1 MNRIATFTL
10 LVAASFI
17 PVCSALAQDHQ
28 VQAKIP
34 FTFAVGDKWMPAG
47 TYNIGS
53 NTESATILTITDQT
67 TKERAMAVGL
77 PDHKDAG
84 KTGKLVFHRVG
95 NEYFLR
101 EILSADSN
109 MHVALPSSKL
119 EKRAATTQ
127 QVASVSGGDDVI
139 IALN

>member
-95 NEYFLR
+95 NETDGF
-101 EILSADSN
+101 
-109 MHVALPSSKL
+109 
-119 EKRAATTQ
+119 T
-127 QVASVSGGDDVI
+127 QVAVTFLVPMGATLTTVQPADTLLLTAPGLAD
-139 IALN
+139 

>member
-1 MNRIATFTL
+1 MKRIAALTL

-34 FTFAVGDKWMPAG
+34 FNFAVGNTWLPAG
-47 TYNIGS
+47 TYNIAS
-53 NTESATILTITDQT
+53 NSDSPNVLTLRDQT
-67 TKERAMAVGL
+67 TKSYTMTVGI
-77 PDHKDAG
+77 PDHKGDG
-84 KTGKLVFHRVG
+84 KTGKLVFHKVG

-101 EILSADSN
+101 EILCAEPSMN
-109 MHVALPSSKL
+109 VALPGSKL

-127 QVASVSGGDDVI
+127 VASVSGSDDVI

>member
-1 MNRIATFTL
+1 MNRIAALTL

-47 TYNIGS
+47 TYILGS
-53 NTESATILTITDQT
+53 SSESPNVLTIKDRT
-67 TKERAMAVGL
+67 TKEYAMAVGI
-77 PDHKDAG
+77 PDHKGDG

-101 EILSADSN
+101 EILCASSN
-109 MHVALPSSKL
+109 MNVALPGSKL
-119 EKRAATTQ
+119 ERRATTTQ

>member
-1 MNRIATFTL
+1 
-10 LVAASFI
+10 
-17 PVCSALAQDHQ
+17 LAQDHQ

-47 TYNIGS
+47 TYNLGS
-53 NTESATILTITDQT
+53 NSNSAAIITITDQT

-95 NEYFLR
+95 NEYFLS
-101 EILSADSN
+101 EILSEDSN
-109 MHVALPSSKL
+109 MHLALPTSKL